1 MSASTALDPR
11 ALRTA
16 FGAFAT
22 GVTVVTTRTPAGV
35 DAGLTANSFS
45 SVSLDPPMVLWSL
58 GKTSSNIE
66 AFRAASHFAV
76 HVLSAAQE
84 ALSARFGSKGAD
96 RFAGLPVSRAAGG
109 VPLLDGCA
117 ARFVCRTAHQYEGGD
132 HVIFVGEVLAL
143 EHAATPPL
151 VFHGGRYGMVF
162 GKDSE
167 QPTEAAADEE
177 ADVSLTPGDL
187 IYGISRAYHGIRR
200 EAVREH
206 LRRGLS
212 GDEYAVLSILGREG
226 DLPSGGIVARSHA
239 ADHSITLVTLS
250 RLAARGL
257 VEHDEAQMLHLTPTG
272 RQVLV
277 ELIAVLKNSEADALE
292 NFDQSEVQLLKRFLR
307 RLVGY

>member
-1 MSASTALDPR
+1 MSAGTALDPR

-45 SVSLDPPMVLWSL
+45 SVSIDPPMVLWSL
-58 GKTSSNIE
+58 GKASSNIG
-66 AFRAASHFAV
+66 AFRATPHFAV

-84 ALSARFGSKGAD
+84 ALSVRFASKGTD
-96 RFAGLPVSRAAGG
+96 RFAGLPRSRGTGG

-132 HVIFVGEVLAL
+132 HVIFVGEVLDL

-151 VFHGGRYGMVF
+151 VFHGGRYGTVF
-162 GKDSE
+162 GKDPE
-167 QPTEAAADEE
+167 QPAAADEE
-177 ADVSLTPGDL
+177 DAGASLTPGGL
-187 IYGISRAYHGIRR
+187 IYDISRAYHGIRR
-200 EAVREH
+200 EAVQEH
-206 LRRGLS
+206 LRRDLS
-212 GDEYAVLSILGREG
+212 GDEYAALGTLGREG
-226 DLPSGGIVARSHA
+226 ELPSGAIAVRSRA

-257 VEHDEAQMLHLTPTG
+257 VEHDEAQMVRLTPAG

-277 ELIAVLKNSEADALE
+277 EVTAVLKNSEADALE
-292 NFDQSEVQLLKRFLR
+292 GFDQSEVQLLRRFLR
-307 RLVGY
+307 RLVEH